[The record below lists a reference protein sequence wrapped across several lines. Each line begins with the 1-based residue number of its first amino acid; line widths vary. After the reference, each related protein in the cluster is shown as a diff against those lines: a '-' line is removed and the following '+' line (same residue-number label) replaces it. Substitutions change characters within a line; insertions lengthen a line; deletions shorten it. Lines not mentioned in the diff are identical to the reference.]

1 MKRVAVLGSGGA
13 GKSVFARKLG
23 AATGLPVVY
32 LDPLV
37 WKPGWEL
44 APVEEVRDVIRKA
57 ARADAW
63 VIEGDFLGSE
73 PTGRFERAD
82 TVVFL
87 DLPRRTCLRRI
98 VWRRL
103 RDARRSRADLPAGCR
118 EGLDRAFVRWVW
130 RFPVDSR
137 PAVLEL
143 LRRLP
148 AHVAVH
154 QLRSPREVRA
164 FLRALG

>member
-1 MKRVAVLGSGGA
+1 MKRIAVLGSGGA

-37 WKPGWEL
+37 WKPQWQL
-44 APVEEVRDVIRKA
+44 APVEEVRDVIRA
-57 ARADAW
+57 AASGDAW
-63 VIEGDFLGSE
+63 VIEGNFLGSE

-87 DLPRRTCLRRI
+87 DLPRRSCLRRI

-103 RDARRSRADLPAGCR
+103 RDARRSRVDLPAGCN
-118 EGLDRAFVRWVW
+118 EALDHHFVRWVW

-137 PAVLEL
+137 PGVLEL

-148 AHVAVH
+148 PRVAVH
-154 QLRSPREVRA
+154 QLRSAREVRQ